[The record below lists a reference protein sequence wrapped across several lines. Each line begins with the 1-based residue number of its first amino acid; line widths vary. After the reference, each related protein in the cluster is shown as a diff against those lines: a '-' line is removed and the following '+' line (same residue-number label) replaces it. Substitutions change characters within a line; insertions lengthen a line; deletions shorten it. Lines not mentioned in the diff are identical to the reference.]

1 MNAWL
6 NVRESFAHKAHTAR
20 SQDVLLFRKKNVTV
34 ATWLPGTPFISES
47 RSLGR
52 VQSKVCWTACRSFV
66 TLPPPLPFWIESYS
80 GRYDSKKFC
89 QMQFLP
95 PGKSL
100 VTCTNAADRPEE
112 TIAVNLSKAD
122 SQKVTFFLQWQICR
136 RRRRRWRRPETR
148 TWNCYWKIY
157 ERSYLGDL
165 RVWIVGQSI
174 LASVK

>member
-1 MNAWL
+1 MRAWMSGNHL
-6 NVRESFAHKAHTAR
+6 PIKHTPL
-20 SQDVLLFRKKNVTV
+20 DRKTGYCFVKNVTV

-47 RSLGR
+47 VRDQG
-52 VQSKVCWTACRSFV
+52 KVCWTACRSFV
-66 TLPPPLPFWIESYS
+66 TLPPPLPFWTESYS
-80 GRYDSKKFC
+80 GRYGNKKFC

-100 VTCTNAADRPEE
+100 VTCTNAADRSEE

-122 SQKVTFFLQWQICR
+122 SQKVTFFLPWQICR
-136 RRRRRWRRPETR
+136 RRRRRRWRRRPEPR

-157 ERSYLGDL
+157 ERSYRGDL
-165 RVWIVGQSI
+165 KVWIVGQSI